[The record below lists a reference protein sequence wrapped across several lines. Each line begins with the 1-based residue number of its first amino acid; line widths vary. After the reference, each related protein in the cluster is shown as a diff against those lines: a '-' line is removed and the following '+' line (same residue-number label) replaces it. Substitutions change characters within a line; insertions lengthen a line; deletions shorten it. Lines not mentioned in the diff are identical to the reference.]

1 MSSLQSGPMPSTAES
16 AERAEAPAIQTA
28 APDSITGLAVA
39 ADARRIR
46 AFDLARGL
54 AVVFMV
60 DVHVLWHWG
69 APATWQTPIGS
80 VISILGGPTAAP
92 TFMFLMGDSLAF
104 SSRATFGWLAAR
116 GTWLVF
122 LGYLLNLLRGA
133 IPATLGLATGVVSAD
148 QIAPF
153 TPWFLATTVDIHQ
166 MAGLSLISIAILRSR
181 ANPGAGWLGLGGAIV
196 LAAPWL
202 RSLQFGTPLLDGP
215 LTPVLGSADNVYY
228 ALVPWLWYPLAGGVF
243 GVVLARAADRRRTF
257 RLAGLLGVG
266 LGLAGLV
273 LLQIQRPAV
282 DVSTYW
288 REPLSYV
295 LGITGVVLVWLGAC
309 DALTRIGWLDRR
321 LGIVYGW
328 SRRVIPMYFTH
339 WVIVGWGVGVV
350 GFRDLPLE
358 LVLPSMAV
366 ALVLTAKLS
375 RIAVSLESTPAW
387 LVRVWSGRRSAAAA
401 DSPAAA

>member
-1 MSSLQSGPMPSTAES
+1 MPSPAAASEPLPAATA
-16 AERAEAPAIQTA
+16 TA
-28 APDSITGLAVA
+28 ADSVTGLTSVA
-39 ADARRIR
+39 ARDRIR

-60 DVHVLWHWG
+60 CVHVLWHWG
-69 APATWQTPIGS
+69 DPATWRTPIGA

-92 TFMFLMGDSLAF
+92 TFMFLMGASLAF
-104 SSRATFGWLAAR
+104 STRSSFAWLAAR

-133 IPATLGLATGVVSAD
+133 IPATLGLATGVVTAD

-166 MAGLSLISIAILRSR
+166 MAGLSLIAIALLRSR
-181 ANPGAGWLGLGGAIV
+181 TSPGWLWLALGGAIV

-202 RSLQFGTPLLDGP
+202 RSLQFGTPVLDGP
-215 LTPVLGSADNVYY
+215 LTPVLGNADNVYY
-228 ALVPWLWYPLAGGVF
+228 AIVPWLWYPLAGGVF
-243 GVVLARAADRRRTF
+243 GAILARSANRTRTF
-257 RLAGLLGVG
+257 RLGGALGVG
-266 LGLAGLV
+266 LGLAGLA
-273 LLQIQRPAV
+273 LLLVQQPAF

-288 REPLSYV
+288 HEPVSYAI
-295 LGITGVVLVWLGAC
+295 GITGIVLVWLAAC
-309 DALTRIGWLDRR
+309 DILARWSWLDRR

-339 WVIVGWGVGVV
+339 WVIVGWGIGVV
-350 GFRDLPLE
+350 GFRDLPLQ

-366 ALVLTAKLS
+366 ALFLTAKLS
-375 RIAVSLESTPAW
+375 PLAVSLEATPAW
-387 LVRVWSGRRSAAAA
+387 LVRLWSGRRRAAAVEIG
-401 DSPAAA
+401 AAA

>member
-1 MSSLQSGPMPSTAES
+1 M
-16 AERAEAPAIQTA
+16 
-28 APDSITGLAVA
+28 PDSVTGLAA
-39 ADARRIR
+39 APGRDRIR

-60 DVHVLWHWG
+60 CVHVLWHWG
-69 APATWQTPIGS
+69 DPSTWRTPIGGL
-80 VISILGGPTAAP
+80 ISILGGPTAAP
-92 TFMFLMGDSLAF
+92 TFMFLMGASLAF
-104 SSRATFGWLAAR
+104 SSRSSFAWLAAR

-133 IPATLGLATGVVSAD
+133 IPATLGLATGVVTAD

-166 MAGLSLISIAILRSR
+166 MAGLSLVAIALLRSR
-181 ANPGAGWLGLGGAIV
+181 TSPGWLWLGIGGAIV

-215 LTPVLGSADNVYY
+215 LTPVLGNADNVYY
-228 ALVPWLWYPLAGGVF
+228 AIVPWLWYPLAGGVF
-243 GVVLARAADRRRTF
+243 GTVLARASDRTRLF
-257 RLAGLLGVG
+257 RIGGLLGVG
-266 LGLAGLV
+266 LGLAGLG
-273 LLQIQRPAV
+273 LLALQQPAF

-288 REPLSYV
+288 HEPVSYAV
-295 LGITGVVLVWLGAC
+295 GITGIVLVWLAAC
-309 DALTRIGWLDRR
+309 DILARQAWLDRR
-321 LGIVYGW
+321 LGLVYGW

-366 ALVLTAKLS
+366 ALFLTAKLS
-375 RIAVSLESTPAW
+375 PLAVSLESTPAW
-387 LVRVWSGRRSAAAA
+387 LVRLWSGRRAAATA
-401 DSPAAA
+401 EAGAAA

>member
-1 MSSLQSGPMPSTAES
+1 MPRMPPTG
-16 AERAEAPAIQTA
+16 APAPPA
-28 APDSITGLAVA
+28 AGTDSVTGLARA
-39 ADARRIR
+39 AGRERIR
-46 AFDLARGL
+46 GFDLARGL

-60 DVHVLWHWG
+60 CVHVLWHWG
-69 APATWQTPIGS
+69 DPTTWRTPIGG

-92 TFMFLMGDSLAF
+92 TFMFLMGASLAF
-104 SSRATFGWLAAR
+104 SSRSTFAWLAGR

-133 IPATLGLATGVVSAD
+133 IPATLGLATGVVTQA

-166 MAGLSLISIAILRSR
+166 MAGLSLIAIALLRAR
-181 ANPGAGWLGLGGAIV
+181 TNPGWIWLGIGAAIV
-196 LAAPWL
+196 IAAPWL
-202 RSLQFGTPLLDGP
+202 RTLQFGTPLIDAP

-228 ALVPWLWYPLAGGVF
+228 AIVPWLWYPLAGGVF
-243 GVVLARAADRRRTF
+243 GAILARARDRTRTF
-257 RLAGLLGVG
+257 RVAGLLGIG
-266 LGLAGLV
+266 LGLAGLG
-273 LLQIQRPAV
+273 LLFVQQPAF

-288 REPLSYV
+288 REPVSYIV
-295 LGITGVVLVWLGAC
+295 GITGIVLVWLAAC
-309 DALTRIGWLDRR
+309 DVLARIPWVDRR
-321 LGIVYGW
+321 LGVIYGW

-366 ALVLTAKLS
+366 ALFLTARLS
-375 RIAVSLESTPAW
+375 PLAVSLESTPAW
-387 LVRVWSGRRSAAAA
+387 LVRLWSIRRPIARAGVPRAV
-401 DSPAAA
+401 